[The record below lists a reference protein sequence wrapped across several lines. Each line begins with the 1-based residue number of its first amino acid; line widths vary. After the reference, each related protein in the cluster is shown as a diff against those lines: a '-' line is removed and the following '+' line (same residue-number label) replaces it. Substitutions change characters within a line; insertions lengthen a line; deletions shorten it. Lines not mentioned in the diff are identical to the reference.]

1 MNDSQK
7 PSRRDFLRRSAA
19 VAGASLAG
27 GLSLARNAH
36 AALADDTIRVA
47 LIGCGGRGTGAAI
60 NCLNVSDTVKLVALA
75 DVFEE
80 RVQAA
85 RNAVKERHP
94 NKIDL
99 SDDRLFAGLD
109 AYQKAIASG
118 VDLVIMATPPGV
130 RPPIFKAAVEAGK
143 HVFTEKPLCTDA
155 AGFRTLMET
164 NKLADQKGLKIG
176 VGLQRHHEPR
186 YQETIKRIQDGAIGD
201 LLFLRCYWN
210 MGNIWTKARRSGDT
224 ELAYQ
229 LRNWQ
234 YFYYFGGDNITE
246 QHIHNL
252 DVCNWVM
259 DDHPA
264 EANGMGGRQ
273 GRDRFP
279 DMGQTYD
286 HHAVEY
292 TFANGVK
299 MFSQC
304 RQMPD
309 CWNQV
314 AEFAHGTRGWADCSG
329 KIMKGRGSEVVWQF
343 RGETPNPYDQEHAD
357 LLKAIRNDE
366 KYNEGWYGAPSSMTS
381 VLGRIANYTGKAV
394 RWSEIAEH
402 GPAEAPELV
411 SWDQKMPIMPD
422 PDGTY
427 KSSVAMPG
435 VWKLG

>member
-1 MNDSQK
+1 MSDTK
-7 PSRRDFLRRSAA
+7 KRSRRDFLKGSAA
-19 VAGASLAG
+19 TAAGASLFG
-27 GLSLARNAH
+27 GLSLARSAH
-36 AALADDTIRVA
+36 AAFADDVIRVA

-60 NCLNVSDTVKLVALA
+60 NCLNVPDGLKLVAVA

-85 RNAVKERHP
+85 RKAVAEKHP
-94 NKIDL
+94 DKVDVP
-99 SDDRLFAGLD
+99 DDRVFFGLD
-109 AYQKAIASG
+109 AYQKAIDCG

-130 RPPIFKAAVEAGK
+130 RPAIYKAAIEAGK

-155 AGFRTLMET
+155 AGFRTLMEA
-164 NKLADQKGLKIG
+164 NELANQKGLKIG

-186 YQETIKRIQDGAIGD
+186 YQETIKRIQEGAIGEIT
-201 LLFLRCYWN
+201 LLRCYWN
-210 MGNIWTKARRSGDT
+210 MGNIWTKPRQSGDT

-252 DVCNWVM
+252 DIANWVM
-259 DDHPA
+259 NDHPA

-279 DMGQTYD
+279 DMGQIYD
-286 HHAVEY
+286 HHFVEFTY
-292 TFANGVK
+292 EGGVK

-314 AEFAHGTRGWADCSG
+314 AEFAHGTQGEADLSG
-329 KIMKGRGSEVVWQF
+329 SISGENAWSF
-343 RGETPNPYDQEHAD
+343 RGEKPNPFDQEHVD
-357 LLKAIRNDE
+357 LILAIRKGE
-366 KYNEGWYGAPSSMTS
+366 KYHEGWYGATSSMTS
-381 VLGRIANYTGKAV
+381 VLGRMATYSGQAV
-394 RWSEIAEH
+394 RWDEVVQKA
-402 GPAEAPELV
+402 PAEVPELV
-411 SWDQKMPIMPD
+411 SWDMKMPIMPD
-422 PDGTY
+422 ADGTY
-427 KSSVAMPG
+427 RSSVAMPG
-435 VWKLG
+435 VWKPF

>member
-1 MNDSQK
+1 MNDTKK
-7 PSRRDFLRRSAA
+7 PSRRDFLKGSAAA

-27 GLSLARNAH
+27 GLSVARNAH
-36 AALADDTIRVA
+36 AAYADDTIRVA
-47 LIGCGGRGTGAAI
+47 LIGCGGRGKGAAVD
-60 NCLNVSDTVKLVALA
+60 CLNVPDSVKLVAVA

-80 RVQAA
+80 RVVDA

-94 NKIDL
+94 DKLDIP
-99 SDDRLFAGLD
+99 DDRMFIGLD
-109 AYQKAIASG
+109 AYRNAIDCG

-130 RPPIFKAAVEAGK
+130 RPPQYKAAVEAGK

-155 AGFRTLMET
+155 AGFRILMEA
-164 NKLADQKGLKIG
+164 NKLADQKGLKVG
-176 VGLQRHHEPR
+176 VGLQRHHQPN
-186 YQETIKRIQDGAIGD
+186 YQETVKRIRDGAIGQIM
-201 LLFLRCYWN
+201 FLRCYWN
-210 MGNIWTKARRSGDT
+210 MGNIWTKPRKNGDT

-234 YFYYFGGDNITE
+234 YFYYFGGDHITE
-246 QHIHNL
+246 QHVHNL

-259 DDHPA
+259 NGHPA

-279 DMGQTYD
+279 DMGQIYD
-286 HHAVEY
+286 HHFVEY
-292 TFANGVK
+292 TFAGGVK

-314 AEFAHGTRGWADCSG
+314 AEFAHGTKGEADCAGEIKVGGKTTWKYEGENVNGWA
-329 KIMKGRGSEVVWQF
+329 R
-343 RGETPNPYDQEHAD
+343 EHVD
-357 LLKAIRNDE
+357 LLAAIRNGE
-366 KYNEGWYGAPSSMTS
+366 KYHEGWYGATSSMTS
-381 VLGRIANYTGKAV
+381 VLGRVASYSGKV
-394 RWSEIAEH
+394 VNWDELAER
-402 GPAEAPELV
+402 GPAEVPELV

-427 KSSVAMPG
+427 ESSVAMPG
-435 VWKLG
+435 VWKLL